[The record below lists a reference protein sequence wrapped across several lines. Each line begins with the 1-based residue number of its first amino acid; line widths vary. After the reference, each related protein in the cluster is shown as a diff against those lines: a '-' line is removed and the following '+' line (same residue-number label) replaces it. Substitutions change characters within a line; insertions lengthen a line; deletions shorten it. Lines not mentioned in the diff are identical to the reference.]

1 MLQFKNCNILEAISP
16 LILQPHGTVLTKNR
30 AVSSLE
36 IYDNKTAKLKAETTI
51 SLGVIFQLHKAF

>member
-16 LILQPHGTVLTKNR
+16 LILQPHGTVLTENR

-36 IYDNKTAKLKAETTI
+36 LAMIIRLRNWKQR
-51 SLGVIFQLHKAF
+51 QL